1 MSIQTKSVRG
11 YLLDTESKK
20 ILADG
25 TVDISV
31 SSPPAPAGKP
41 RIRGTITTKGFNPP
55 LSDKSFILK
64 INEKTSGSVRIT
76 IKPIHPLREVDP
88 TTTQFDVL
96 FEDSVWYKR
105 LEWFKSL

>member
-25 TVDISV
+25 MVDISV
-31 SSPPAPAGKP
+31 GPPPAPTGKP
-41 RIRGTITTKGFNPP
+41 RIRGTITTKGFNPQ
-55 LSDKSFILK
+55 LSDDSYILK
-64 INEKTSGSVRIT
+64 ITERISGNVRIT
-76 IKPIHPLREVDP
+76 IKPIHPFREVDP
-88 TTTQFDVL
+88 TITQFDVL

>member
-25 TVDISV
+25 MVDISV

-41 RIRGTITTKGFNPP
+41 RIRGTITTKGFNPQ
-55 LSDKSFILK
+55 LSDESCILK
-64 INEKTSGSVRIT
+64 LNDGFSGSVRIT

-96 FEDSVWYKR
+96 FEDSAW
-105 LEWFKSL
+105 LANLQWFESL